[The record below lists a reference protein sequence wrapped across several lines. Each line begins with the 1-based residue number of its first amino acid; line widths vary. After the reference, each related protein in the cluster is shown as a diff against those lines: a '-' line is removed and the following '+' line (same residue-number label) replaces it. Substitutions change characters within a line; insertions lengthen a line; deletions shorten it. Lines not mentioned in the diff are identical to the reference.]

1 MARPVLPCEKVGAP
15 ATHILIVGSGFAGL
29 AFARV
34 LQWKDGHKLP
44 RTLVTHI
51 EISDEGAVAAGDIKL
66 ANAREVFEACELRSS
81 YAQGQCVTYS
91 REFLREALAMK
102 GTVHHGW
109 ELADVEVAGE
119 RMKCTLHHRA
129 TGEILVALFDYV
141 VGADGLCSTVR
152 EHARRSPAVAARVA
166 LISDARRVV
175 LGEPDFGWF
184 RVKYGA
190 RQAMLDGAE
199 LAHAFV
205 GRRGERPWPEYGDAP
220 PPDAFTYHPVRERAL
235 RLATRAVALLPLC
248 AVLAAT
254 WYGSHS

>member
-1 MARPVLPCEKVGAP
+1 ML
-15 ATHILIVGSGFAGL
+15 
-29 AFARV
+29 
-34 LQWKDGHKLP
+34 HKSLL
-44 RTLVTHI
+44 RLGVTLVTHI
-51 EISDEGAVAAGDIKL
+51 EVSDEGAVAAGDITI
-66 ANAREVFEACELRSS
+66 AGARDVFEACELPRNQPP
-81 YAQGQCVTYS
+81 AERGTYS
-91 REFLREALAMK
+91 REELRAALATK
-102 GTVHHGW
+102 GAVYHGW

-119 RMKCTLHHRA
+119 RLQCTLRHRA

-166 LISDARRVV
+166 LIGDARRVV
-175 LGEPDFGWF
+175 LGEPDFGWS

-190 RQAMLDGAE
+190 RQAMLDGAA

-220 PPDAFTYHPVRERAL
+220 PPDAFTYHPVRSAAL

-254 WYGSHS
+254 WYGSSHS